1 MRAMTER
8 RRRAHAL
15 IGGGGGAGAGSP
27 EGRATE
33 DGRLMLFFGARSQRE
48 LPYFGPLARLP
59 RDFIDIELAYSRSAD
74 HPRRYV
80 QDALRERASDVA
92 GLLADPATHVY
103 VCGLKAMEVGVLQA
117 LQEVAATHQLDWP
130 TLHQQLKAE
139 GRLHFETY

>member
-8 RRRAHAL
+8 RRRSHAP
-15 IGGGGGAGAGSP
+15 IGGGGGGGT
-27 EGRATE
+27 EGRVAE

-59 RDFIDIELAYSRSAD
+59 REFIDIELAYSRSAD
-74 HPRRYV
+74 HPKRYV
-80 QDALRERASDVA
+80 QDALRERGQDVA
-92 GLLADPATHVY
+92 ALLADPATHIY
-103 VCGLKAMEVGVLQA
+103 VCGLKAMEAGVLQA
-117 LQEVAATHQLDWP
+117 LQDVAAEHSLDWP